1 MERREAGV
9 VVGIG
14 LGCRLRNLRLLFHM
28 GVLSSLHMGVLSSLH
43 VGVPSS
49 RRQSLLSQGMD
60 WLEEFGEAHS
70 KC

>member
-1 MERREAGV
+1 MEGREAGV

-14 LGCRLRNLRLLFHM
+14 LGCRLRNLRLLF
-28 GVLSSLHMGVLSSLH
+28 HMGVLSSLH

-70 KC
+70 KY